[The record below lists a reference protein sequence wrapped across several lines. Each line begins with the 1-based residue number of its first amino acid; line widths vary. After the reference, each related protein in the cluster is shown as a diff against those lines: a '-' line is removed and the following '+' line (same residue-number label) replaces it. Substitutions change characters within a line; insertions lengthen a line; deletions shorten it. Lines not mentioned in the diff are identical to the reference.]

1 MGRGGARKGAGRKKS
16 AIEKKMCTFRLT
28 EDERAFMKDALN
40 KYRNGRADEAL
51 AKQPSND
58 SLQIRQ
64 STSTNED
71 QGASLLAHLEDLF
84 KQQYR
89 WLLEYRDYMKD
100 ENYDKYTLDEI
111 SLHQEMVHLQKLTL
125 LPHLQKL
132 KFSER
137 VKSACSLYDV
147 AFIHPVALS
156 GVKQKNELYVY
167 PWKEQETLDYN
178 EVNKSLDKTFEAL
191 SLLELEVKALEK
203 KFHQYDW

>member
-16 AIEKKMCTFRLT
+16 EIEKKMCTFRLT
-28 EDERAFMKDALN
+28 EDERAFMKEALN
-40 KYRNGRADEAL
+40 KYRNGSADEAP

-58 SLQIRQ
+58 SLQVRQ
-64 STSTNED
+64 SNSTNED

-84 KQQYR
+84 KQQYK

-132 KFSER
+132 NFSER
-137 VKSACSLYDV
+137 VKSACSLFDV

-156 GVKQKNELYVY
+156 GIKKKAMSQQTV
-167 PWKEQETLDYN
+167 
-178 EVNKSLDKTFEAL
+178 DK
-191 SLLELEVKALEK
+191 
-203 KFHQYDW
+203 